1 MIAKAATLFATVAF
15 ILPLGAQNYPLGD
28 EPGIQF
34 GWASEAF
41 ATNLRADGMLTFEE
55 AEEEILFQLGAFRDG
70 FNPAT
75 SDPSQWQDHWV
86 VLQTAT
92 YDPFDQQVIA
102 TATLTGNEEPFFAG
116 GQIWVWAFNSIEYAE
131 DSEWLLVA
139 PTGWHWPDVSSVL
152 PVTYSLSDALPEDAV
167 FGAINGSGFHLR
179 LQQAMVIPEPALAML
194 SSIGFLLLLRR
205 RRCV

>member
-1 MIAKAATLFATVAF
+1 MIEKTVSLFAAAAF
-15 ILPLGAQNYPLGD
+15 ILPLGAQNLPFD
-28 EPGIQF
+28 ERRGIQF

-55 AEEEILFQLGAFRDG
+55 AEEEIRFQLGAFREG
-70 FNPAT
+70 FNPAEY
-75 SDPSQWQDHWV
+75 DPSEWQDHWI
-86 VLQTAT
+86 VLQTAV

-102 TATLTGNEEPFFAG
+102 TATLTDNEEPFLAG

-152 PVTYSLSDALPEDAV
+152 PVTYSLADALPDDAV
-167 FGAINGSGFHLR
+167 FGAINGPGFHLR
-179 LQQAMVIPEPALAML
+179 LQQATAIPEPALVML
-194 SSIGFLLLLRR
+194 SSIGFLMLLRR